1 MISFSGDIGDN
12 RYGAERARCE
22 MGVCVCVC
30 EGGGGGLGGSTWRN
44 GGFSC
49 MRNKREVLANSA
61 S

>member
-22 MGVCVCVC
+22 MCVCVRGGV
-30 EGGGGGLGGSTWRN
+30 GGGEFYMAE